1 MLASPAPEGWPLPIS
16 RFEAESGSLSL
27 RLAPYALQGS
37 DHRITQLSPPARL
50 HVLQAFHMV
59 SSFQPTREAR
69 FILTHR
75 STRGRHSMHD
85 LNFITGTIIDSAM
98 RIHTSEERFAA
109 SGEPLTRAIPASSA
123 SSHSP
128 REMMLTVAIRYRTFV
143 RLYRVLS

>member
-37 DHRITQLSPPARL
+37 DHSITQLSPPARL

-75 STRGRHSMHD
+75 STRGRHSRHD
-85 LNFITGTIIDSAM
+85 INFITGTIVDSAM
-98 RIHTSEERFAA
+98 GLLFNFNEVLLKNGLRRVVNRLP
-109 SGEPLTRAIPASSA
+109 EP
-123 SSHSP
+123 SP
-128 REMMLTVAIRYRTFV
+128 RAPLPRI
-143 RLYRVLS
+143 LRVK